1 MDQNYISYGTFAKF
15 LHWTMA
21 TLILLNYIL
30 GLTLEKSNLYN
41 FHKQTGLT
49 ILVLLIIR
57 VIWRLTS
64 PYPGAVESLSTM
76 ERYAAKLGH
85 LALYLFMLAIP
96 LSGILMVNSYG
107 YPLKF
112 WGVFTLP
119 AIIGAQSDSASE
131 LISKVHEIL
140 ANVMIAFVA
149 LHILAALKHHIIDKN
164 EVLLR
169 MIPFGRKK

>member
-1 MDQNYISYGTFAKF
+1 MDQNYISYGKFAKF

-64 PYPGAVESLSTM
+64 PYRSS
-76 ERYAAKLGH
+76 
-85 LALYLFMLAIP
+85 
-96 LSGILMVNSYG
+96 
-107 YPLKF
+107 
-112 WGVFTLP
+112 
-119 AIIGAQSDSASE
+119 
-131 LISKVHEIL
+131 
-140 ANVMIAFVA
+140 
-149 LHILAALKHHIIDKN
+149 
-164 EVLLR
+164 
-169 MIPFGRKK
+169 